1 MELIT
6 KDIELIRE
14 TRHLCLK
21 QDFDKAIDLA
31 RKVNDLNA
39 RDTLLS
45 ICRSFKTS
53 KFSRRAA

>member
-14 TRHLCLK
+14 TRYLCLK
-21 QDFDKAIDLA
+21 HDFDKAIALA
-31 RKVNDLNA
+31 RKVNDINA

-45 ICRSFKTS
+45 ICRSFKTA
-53 KFSRRAA
+53 KFSQRAA